1 MLWIASI
8 EPAACRIKT
17 RPLTIAQSGYIL
29 ARMRF
34 EILLAPEAV
43 EDLKRLKANVRATIR
58 DIIERHLRHA
68 PAATSKSRIRRLR
81 GLRRPQYRVRAGE
94 IRIFYDIPG
103 GTAEILAVV
112 TKSEAEAWLE
122 QFESGK

>member
-1 MLWIASI
+1 
-8 EPAACRIKT
+8 
-17 RPLTIAQSGYIL
+17 
-29 ARMRF
+29 MRF

-94 IRIFYDIPG
+94 IRIFYDISG

-122 QFESGK
+122 QFGSGK